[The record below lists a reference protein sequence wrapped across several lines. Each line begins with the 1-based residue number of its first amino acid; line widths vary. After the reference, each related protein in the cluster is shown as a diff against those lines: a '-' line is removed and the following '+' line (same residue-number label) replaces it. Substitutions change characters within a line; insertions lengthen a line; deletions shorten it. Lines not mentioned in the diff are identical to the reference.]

1 MEKQKRMTSHK
12 KRQSRFNNHYF
23 QCRGLMIGPLWIINR
38 DIVFLMMNICEYY
51 DKKNRNTTMTKNFVT
66 AILNEKTISEFI
78 GEYNYYKQFGLEDE
92 EE

>member
-1 MEKQKRMTSHK
+1 
-12 KRQSRFNNHYF
+12 
-23 QCRGLMIGPLWIINR
+23 MIGPLWIINR